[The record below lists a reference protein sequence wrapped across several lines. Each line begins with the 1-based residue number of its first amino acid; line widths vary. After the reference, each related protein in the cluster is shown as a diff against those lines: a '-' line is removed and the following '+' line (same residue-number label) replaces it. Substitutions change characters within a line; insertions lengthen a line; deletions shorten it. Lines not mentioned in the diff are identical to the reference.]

1 MIDLGKHISQIK
13 GFWGRWLSSFGMPQ
27 KWGDSRFANRELIL
41 PQQFVGHPE
50 RREGSS
56 PAPLSAPLAL
66 KEKPYTTPGFTL
78 LEMMISMSLVAIVIL
93 LGGQILQ
100 YFQQYQISYQ
110 QVNEQTYQSALIQA
124 MIQQDVWQA
133 HSFVNHDQSIVLFD
147 RNQQPVSSYSLT
159 DSLLIREKNGNLD
172 SLDFCGLWI
181 FTEEREA
188 IQLHDTVNQL
198 IHTFPLLPVSHS
210 RKTYNHS
217 PI

>member
-13 GFWGRWLSSFGMPQ
+13 GFLGRSLSSFGMPNKLLGKNQ
-27 KWGDSRFANRELIL
+27 FAICETRI
-41 PQQFVGHPE
+41 PAFARHPE

-56 PAPLSAPLAL
+56 KDLFSAPLAL
-66 KEKPYTTPGFTL
+66 QEKPHTTQGFTL

-93 LGGQILQ
+93 LSGQILQ

-172 SLDFCGLWI
+172 SLDFSGLWI
-181 FTEEREA
+181 FTEDRKA

-210 RKTYNHS
+210 RKTYNYS

>member
-1 MIDLGKHISQIK
+1 MPNKLLGKNQ
-13 GFWGRWLSSFGMPQ
+13 
-27 KWGDSRFANRELIL
+27 FAICETRI
-41 PQQFVGHPE
+41 PAFARHPE

-56 PAPLSAPLAL
+56 KDPFSAPLAL

-133 HSFVNHDQSIVLFD
+133 HSFANHDQSIVLFD
-147 RNQQPVSSYSLT
+147 RNQQPLSSYSLT

-172 SLDFCGLWI
+172 SLDFSGLWI
-181 FTEEREA
+181 FTEDRKA

-198 IHTFPLLPVSHS
+198 IHTFPMLPVSHS
-210 RKTYNHS
+210 RKNYNYS
-217 PI
+217 SI